1 MSTTTEVTPFPTG
14 GIVVGVDGSPS
25 ASEAVAWA
33 AVQAAHDHRP
43 LVLVHAYHLDNMYW
57 LGSAGIDDGA
67 LIEEMRTEGTRL
79 LAAAKAAAL
88 ELSPEIEV
96 HEVLYRCDA
105 RSALVEAAKSAS
117 MVVLGSRGRGRVA
130 SLLLGSV
137 GVAVVNEAT
146 CPVAVRR
153 PEGDV
158 PRRGVLVGTDLTE
171 VSRPALEYA
180 YGLASTRHLP
190 LTVLVFR
197 GDPAWWGRDET
208 QPRDWA
214 ERERL
219 ARWMTELGAKFPE
232 VRVSEQDVHEAEARA
247 LVTRGAEK
255 EIVVVGSHHQH
266 AVASALGRALAVSV
280 VEHAPSTVVVVPGA
294 PAA

>member
-1 MSTTTEVTPFPTG
+1 MSTTEVTPFPAG
-14 GIVVGVDGSPS
+14 SIVVGVDGSPS

-79 LAAAKAAAL
+79 LAAAKAAVL
-88 ELSPEIEV
+88 ELAPETEV

-105 RSALVEAAKSAS
+105 RAALLEAAKSAS

-146 CPVAVRR
+146 CPVVVRR
-153 PEGDV
+153 PEGDM
-158 PRRGVLVGTDLTE
+158 PRRGVLVATDLTE

-190 LTVLVFR
+190 LTVLVLR
-197 GDPAWWGRDET
+197 GDLPWWGRDET
-208 QPRDWA
+208 QPQDWA

-219 ARWMTELGAKFPE
+219 ARWMTELGAKFPD
-232 VRVSEQDVHEAEARA
+232 VRVSEQDVHEPEARA

-266 AVASALGRALAVSV
+266 AVTTALGRALAVSV
-280 VEHAPSTVVVVPGA
+280 VEHAPTTVVVVPGT
-294 PAA
+294 PAT